1 MVVCLKGGAAVR
13 SILEELWYGRIEPY
27 DNAPMSKEERH
38 LVDLIAENRERLEK
52 TLTEQQKEQLEKYI
66 DCSREFS
73 ELSQKD
79 MFLCGFRLGA
89 RIVIEALYR
98 EQDEDRR

>member
-1 MVVCLKGGAAVR
+1 MR
-13 SILEELWYGRIEPY
+13 SILEEMWYGRIEPY
-27 DNAPMSKEERH
+27 DNSPMSKEERY
-38 LVDLIAENRERLEK
+38 LIDLIAENRERLEK

-66 DCSREFS
+66 DCSQ
-73 ELSQKD
+73 ELSDLMQKEV
-79 MFLCGFRLGA
+79 FLHGFRLGA

>member
-1 MVVCLKGGAAVR
+1 MR
-13 SILEELWYGRIEPY
+13 NILEELWYGRIEPY

-98 EQDEDRR
+98 DQDEEQR

>member
-1 MVVCLKGGAAVR
+1 MR

-52 TLTEQQKEQLEKYI
+52 TLTKQQKEQLEKYI

>member
-1 MVVCLKGGAAVR
+1 MVVCLKGGVAVR

-27 DNAPMSKEERH
+27 DDIRMTKEERH
-38 LVDLIAENRERLEK
+38 LIDLIAENRERLEK

-66 DCSREFS
+66 DCSQ
-73 ELSQKD
+73 ELSDLMQKEVF
-79 MFLCGFRLGA
+79 MHGFRLGA

-98 EQDEDRR
+98 EQDEDRK

>member
-1 MVVCLKGGAAVR
+1 MR
-13 SILEELWYGRIEPY
+13 NILEELWYGRIEPY

-98 EQDEDRR
+98 EQDEEQR